1 MKILIVSG
9 SFHPIN
15 SPRSF
20 RTTELVK
27 ELSKQGH
34 DITLYIPQYEY
45 DYSEFIEKYN
55 IKIYHYERTYEK
67 RIYTSISIIDRI
79 IFHIRNRFF
88 NYPECKILPKVKKAI
103 KKESDYDLL
112 ISIAV
117 PHAIHWAIGYLYKK
131 GHKIAKKWIA
141 DCGDPFML
149 TDSGKYRPPFYFKW
163 GEKNWCRL
171 CDYIS
176 VPTETSYKGYY
187 PEFQNKIKVIPQAFN
202 FDEVKLNEYIQNKVL
217 TFAYSGVFIPGKRD
231 PRPILDFLE
240 QSNVDFKFIIYT
252 KQHNMLQEHKE
263 RLDDKIEIRE
273 YIPRLNLLKEL
284 STMDFLLNIE
294 NGTNVQTPSKLI
306 DYALTKRPIL
316 SIDCNNIDTHKFYQ
330 FLNGDYSKQYIV
342 NDLDKYNIKNVVKQ
356 FLNLAK

>member
-9 SFHPIN
+9 SFYPVN

-27 ELSKQGH
+27 ELSKDGH
-34 DITLYIPQYEY
+34 DITLYIPQYNY
-45 DYSEFIEKYN
+45 DYTDFFKSYPLNIKYFNRTIEKRRYIGIN
-55 IKIYHYERTYEK
+55 
-67 RIYTSISIIDRI
+67 IIDRI

-103 KKESDYDLL
+103 KKESNYDVL

-117 PHAIHWAIGYLYKK
+117 PHAIHWAIGYLYKR

-187 PEFQNKIKVIPQAFN
+187 PEFKNKIKVIPQAFN
-202 FDEVKLNEYIQNKVL
+202 FEEVKLNKYIQNKVP
-217 TFAYSGVFIPGKRD
+217 TFAYSGVFIPEKRD

-240 QSNVDFKFIIYT
+240 QSNIDFKFIVYT
-252 KQHNMLQEHKE
+252 KQHNMLQEHKK
-263 RLDDKIEIRE
+263 RLGDKIEIRE
-273 YIPRLNLLKEL
+273 YIPRLELLKEL
-284 STMDFLLNIE
+284 STVDFLLNIE

-316 SIDCNNIDTHKFYQ
+316 SIDCNNIDTEKFYQ
-330 FLNGDYSKQYIV
+330 FLNGNYSQQYIV
-342 NDLDKYNIKNVVKQ
+342 NDIEKYNIKNVVKQ
-356 FLNLAK
+356 FLNLA

>member
-9 SFHPIN
+9 SFYPTN

-27 ELSKQGH
+27 ELYKEGH
-34 DITLYIPQYEY
+34 DITLYIPQYNY
-45 DYSEFIEKYN
+45 DYTDFFKSYPIN
-55 IKIYHYERTYEK
+55 IKYFNKTLEK
-67 RIYTSISIIDRI
+67 RRYIGINIIDRI

-88 NYPECKILPKVKKAI
+88 NYPECKILSKVKKAI

-163 GEKNWCRL
+163 GEKNWCKL

-176 VPTETSYKGYY
+176 VPTETSHKGYY
-187 PEFQNKIKVIPQAFN
+187 PEFKDKIKVIPQAFN
-202 FDEVKLNEYIQNKVL
+202 YDEIKLDDYSKHKIP
-217 TFAYSGVFIPGKRD
+217 TFAYSGVFIPGRRD

-240 QSNVDFKFIIYT
+240 QSNIDFKFIIYT
-252 KQHNMLQEHKE
+252 KQHNMLQEHKK
-263 RLDDKIEIRE
+263 RLDDKIEIRD
-273 YIPRLNLLKEL
+273 YTPRLNLLKEL

-316 SIDCNNIDTHKFYQ
+316 SIDCNNIDTEKFYQ
-330 FLNGDYSKQYIV
+330 FLNGDYSQQYIV
-342 NDLDKYNIKNVVKQ
+342 NDIEKYNIKNVAKQ
-356 FLNLAK
+356 FLNLA